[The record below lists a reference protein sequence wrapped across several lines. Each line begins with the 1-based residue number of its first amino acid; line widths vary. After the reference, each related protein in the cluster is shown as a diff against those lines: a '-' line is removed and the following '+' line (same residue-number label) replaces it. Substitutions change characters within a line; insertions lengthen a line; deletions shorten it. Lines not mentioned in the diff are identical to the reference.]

1 VVVGGA
7 WLLCLP
13 AALGL
18 PLLAVGVVL
27 RLVEWG
33 WGEPPG
39 ARGSRWLM
47 AWGAVLCLPA
57 AVLSLVTLA
66 DRWPR

>member
-1 VVVGGA
+1 VVGWS
-7 WLLCLP
+7 WLLFLP

-27 RLVEWG
+27 RLVEWS
-33 WGEPPG
+33 WGDPPG

-47 AWGAVLCLPA
+47 AWGALLCLPA
-57 AVLSLVTLA
+57 AALCLLALA
-66 DRWPR
+66 DRLPR